1 MASNPLHQGAR
12 QARCWWLMPSFSGG
26 RDQEDLGSKLAW
38 ANSLSRP
45 YLKNTF
51 HKNRADGMVQ
61 GEGPEFKPQ
70 DLKIK

>member
-1 MASNPLHQGAR
+1 
-12 QARCWWLMPSFSGG
+12 MPSFSGG